1 MTDQTLLGSYAYGPI
16 VLSVLIAIL
25 ASYTALD
32 LAGRVTAS
40 RGRARLVWL
49 VAGATSMGI
58 GIWSMHFVGMLAFS
72 LPVSIRYDWP
82 IVLLSLLAG
91 VFASAVSLFV
101 VSRPKMGP
109 LRALSGSVLMGGA
122 IVALHYIAM
131 DSMRLAAMCHY
142 SPVLVALSILLA
154 NRGFVAGPRAG
165 VLLPGRSAGPVEAK
179 DFQCIADGSRDL
191 QHALQCH
198 GRCEFHAL

>member
-58 GIWSMHFVGMLAFS
+58 GTWSMHYIGMLAFS
-72 LPVSIRYDWP
+72 LPVSIQYDWP
-82 IVLLSLLAG
+82 SVLLSLLAG
-91 VFASAVSLFV
+91 VFSSAVSLFV
-101 VSRPKMGP
+101 VSRQKMGP
-109 LRALSGSVLMGGA
+109 LRALAGSVFMGGA
-122 IVALHYIAM
+122 IVALHYIGMNA
-131 DSMRLAAMCHY
+131 MRLAAMCHY
-142 SPVLVALSILLA
+142 SPVLVALSALLA
-154 NRGFVAGPRAG
+154 IAGSRAGPRAG
-165 VLLPGRSAGPVEAK
+165 VLLPGRSAGPCGGERFPVH
-179 DFQCIADGSRDL
+179 C
-191 QHALQCH
+191 
-198 GRCEFHAL
+198 

>member
-1 MTDQTLLGSYAYGPI
+1 MTDQTLLGSYAYGPM

-72 LPVSIRYDWP
+72 LPVSIQYDWP

-101 VSRPKMGP
+101 VSRPKMGA
-109 LRALSGSVLMGGA
+109 LRALSGSVFMGKE
-122 IVALHYIAM
+122 
-131 DSMRLAAMCHY
+131 
-142 SPVLVALSILLA
+142 LLKA
-154 NRGFVAGPRAG
+154 TGWQPHSVRG
-165 VLLPGRSAGPVEAK
+165 LPGRRMAHVHRGAKLYGPSVLGATP
-179 DFQCIADGSRDL
+179 AN
-191 QHALQCH
+191 
-198 GRCEFHAL
+198 